1 MEYGEREERRRE
13 LAQLSR
19 YRRMI
24 KSQYSSRSD
33 YEQAGDCKP
42 HFVTGFGHGNKRA
55 FHSGVRVGVWLAF
68 NGPRAQARARAQ
80 RRVLDVGAMR
90 RQDIAL
96 EGLGSVFERAEEQ
109 AQQAQQEPQRQVI
122 RMSRPRSVARPE
134 VEAPPPAVEAEPL
147 RQPLPQYAQSVWRMS
162 KEETLALLRPY
173 TKEDL
178 LSKYP
183 NREDLRSIATRINVN
198 HRDPRDGRI
207 TAESVAR
214 RIIERARE

>member
-33 YEQAGDCKP
+33 YERAGDGKP

-55 FHSGVRVGVWLAF
+55 FHSGVRAGVWLAF
-68 NGPRAQARARAQ
+68 NGPRAQAQ

-122 RMSRPRSVARPE
+122 RMSRPRGIVRPE

-173 TKEDL
+173 TKEEL

-198 HRDPRDGRI
+198 HRDPRTGSI
-207 TAESVAR
+207 NAESVAR